1 MIVLPPDIASDIVT
15 HARVDAPI
23 EACGLL
29 AGADGV
35 VKRAYRLTNCD
46 ASPEHFSLDP
56 REQFAAAKEMR
67 AAGLEL
73 LAVYHSHPAS
83 PARMSD
89 EDLRLALAPG
99 MRYVIVSLVNAEQPE
114 IKSFTIGDGIPLE
127 EPIAIRESFE

>member
-1 MIVLPPDIASDIVT
+1 MIVLSPEIASDMVT
-15 HARVDAPI
+15 HARGQSPI

-29 AGADGV
+29 AGKDGV
-35 VKRAYRLTNCD
+35 VKCAYRLTNCD

-56 REQFAAAKEMR
+56 KEQFAVAKDMR
-67 AAGLEL
+67 TAGLEL

-99 MRYVIVSLVNAEQPE
+99 MRYVIVSLVNNEPE
-114 IKSFTIGDGIPLE
+114 IKSFTIRDGVAVE
-127 EPIAIRESFE
+127 EPVMIRESIE

>member
-1 MIVLPPDIASDIVT
+1 MIVLPRDIASDIVS
-15 HARVDAPI
+15 HAKEHSPI

-29 AGADGV
+29 AGANGV
-35 VKRAYRLTNCD
+35 VKHAYRLTNCD

-56 REQFAAAKEMR
+56 KEQFAAARDMR

-83 PARMSD
+83 PARMSE

-99 MRYVIVSLVNAEQPE
+99 MRYVIVSLLSAEPE
-114 IKSFTIGDGIPLE
+114 IKSFTIRDGVAVE
-127 EPIAIRESFE
+127 EPVMIRESIE